1 MEQKHLPPLKRGK
14 LPPSLHT
21 LRRQMRTAHRI
32 VVNSK
37 LRKVEKIA
45 KLKAIGYA
53 KSEANSLLTD

>member
-14 LPPSLHT
+14 LHTSLHT

-53 KSEANSLLTD
+53 KSEANLLLTD